1 MLDCLTAT
9 QNYHVQMKENCLFLT
24 VQISYCHKREIT
36 VMSRVFNNN
45 LLKQPAGLNRVT
57 DCSCQSPSFKE
68 VWRHALPE
76 NLGISKPLIAISS
89 FEGTKLSTNKCV
101 FHSRKYTCSFHAGF
115 TSTQS
120 IITSLQAVDKCQYS
134 KLRTFACIMKVSGIF

>member
-101 FHSRKYTCSFHAGF
+101 LHSRKYTCSFHAGF

-120 IITSLQAVDKCQYS
+120 ILKSSGQMSIFKI
-134 KLRTFACIMKVSGIF
+134 KNIRTYNESIRYI

>member
-24 VQISYCHKREIT
+24 VQISYCHKRKIT

-120 IITSLQAVDKCQYS
+120 ILTSSGQMSIFKIKNIRTYNES
-134 KLRTFACIMKVSGIF
+134 IRYILR

>member
-24 VQISYCHKREIT
+24 VQILYCHKREIT
-36 VMSRVFNNN
+36 VMSGVFNNN
-45 LLKQPAGLNRVT
+45 LLKQPAGFNRIT

-120 IITSLQAVDKCQYS
+120 ILTSSGQMSIFKIKNIRTYNES
-134 KLRTFACIMKVSGIF
+134 IRYILR

>member
-24 VQISYCHKREIT
+24 VQISYCHKRKIT

-45 LLKQPAGLNRVT
+45 LLKQPAGLSRVT

-101 FHSRKYTCSFHAGF
+101 FHSRKYTYMQLSCRFHIH
-115 TSTQS
+115 TINSYKQWTN
-120 IITSLQAVDKCQYS
+120 VNNYS
-134 KLRTFACIMKVSGIF
+134 KLRTFAHIMKVSGIF

>member
-101 FHSRKYTCSFHAGF
+101 LHSRKYTCSFHAGF

-120 IITSLQAVDKCQYS
+120 ILTSSGQMSIFKIKNIRTYNES
-134 KLRTFACIMKVSGIF
+134 IRYILR

>member
-76 NLGISKPLIAISS
+76 ILGISKPLIAISS

-120 IITSLQAVDKCQYS
+120 ILTSSGQMSIFKVKNIRTYNES
-134 KLRTFACIMKVSGIF
+134 IRYILR

>member
-9 QNYHVQMKENCLFLT
+9 QNYHVQMKEKCLFLT
-24 VQISYCHKREIT
+24 VQISCCHKRKIT

-45 LLKQPAGLNRVT
+45 LLKQPAGLSRVT

-101 FHSRKYTCSFHAGF
+101 FHSRKYTCSFHSGF

-120 IITSLQAVDKCQYS
+120 ILTSSGQMSIFKIKNIRTYNES
-134 KLRTFACIMKVSGIF
+134 IRYILR

>member
-9 QNYHVQMKENCLFLT
+9 QNYHVQMKESCLFLT

-89 FEGTKLSTNKCV
+89 FEGTKLRTNKCV

-120 IITSLQAVDKCQYS
+120 ILTSSGQMSIFKIKNIRTYNES
-134 KLRTFACIMKVSGIF
+134 IRYILR

>member
-45 LLKQPAGLNRVT
+45 LLKQPAGLNRVP

-89 FEGTKLSTNKCV
+89 FEGTKLSTDKCV

-120 IITSLQAVDKCQYS
+120 ILTSSGQMSIFKIKNIRTYNES
-134 KLRTFACIMKVSGIF
+134 IRYILR

>member
-45 LLKQPAGLNRVT
+45 LLKQPVGLNRVI

-120 IITSLQAVDKCQYS
+120 ILTSSGQMSIFKI
-134 KLRTFACIMKVSGIF
+134 KNIRTYNESIRYI